1 MQVSTG
7 DRLPA
12 SSLPRHLALTCAMPK
27 SSLQATSTQ
36 GSVSPA
42 AVLTASIMRL
52 AALKLS
58 ALEESNRKAAT
69 SHLHRTSGE
78 GHARGGAW
86 STQGSEGQK
95 RQHCCCQVVTATRP
109 D

>member
-1 MQVSTG
+1 
-7 DRLPA
+7 
-12 SSLPRHLALTCAMPK
+12 MPK

-42 AVLTASIMRL
+42 AELTASIMRL

-69 SHLHRTSGE
+69 SHLHMRGVGSGQI
-78 GHARGGAW
+78 G
-86 STQGSEGQK
+86 GQK
-95 RQHCCCQVVTATRP
+95 ARNDGIVAAKDLVIKAMRRCDSNQTR
-109 D
+109 